1 LVVGIT
7 TEITPE
13 LRDRGI
19 ARELVRAIGELRK
32 KAGCKVSDRVMIGY
46 TTSDETAAAAIAS
59 LGESIQRETLSQLQ
73 PARLLSSDA
82 QSVCE
87 LDDSTI
93 ELTLQR

>member
-1 LVVGIT
+1 VTVGY
-7 TEITPE
+7 
-13 LRDRGI
+13 
-19 ARELVRAIGELRK
+19 V
-32 KAGCKVSDRVMIGY
+32 
-46 TTSDETAAAAIAS
+46 TSDETAAAAIVS

-73 PARLLSSDA
+73 PARLPSSDA